1 MKYEVHYDV
10 IVSHFI
16 EIEADSFQEA
26 EDISDQIEPGT
37 LIERFAED
45 VSDMDLSVANGQIYE
60 IYCPDTGEQAYYG

>member
-26 EDISDQIEPGT
+26 EDISD
-37 LIERFAED
+37 
-45 VSDMDLSVANGQIYE
+45 MDLSVSNVQIYE